1 LTASTRI
8 HYLWNSKN
16 NDPGRNYRALGA
28 DDTQAGQAIH
38 ANFTMAYEI
47 LEKRLRVGINGYY
60 LKQITDTEMNGNDVS
75 DSRERVLG
83 IGPGLLYHF
92 SQNDHLFFNTY
103 FESSTE
109 NRPDGTRFNLR
120 WVHHF

>member
-1 LTASTRI
+1 
-8 HYLWNSKN
+8 
-16 NDPGRNYRALGA
+16 
-28 DDTQAGQAIH
+28 
-38 ANFTMAYEI
+38 
-47 LEKRLRVGINGYY
+47 
-60 LKQITDTEMNGNDVS
+60 MNGNDVS

-83 IGPGLLYHF
+83 IGPGLVYHF

-103 FESSTE
+103 FESSAE